1 MSTLVTFPGLGLEMT
16 VSRVA
21 FSLFGVEIYWY
32 GLIIALGQMAGIAI
46 ARTAL
51 GTERVSKISLRLIA
65 AMEFRLTVIGWF

>member
-32 GLIIALGQMAGIAI
+32 GLIIALGLMAGIAI
-46 ARTAL
+46 
-51 GTERVSKISLRLIA
+51 GFESNV
-65 AMEFRLTVIGWF
+65 FDYFF